1 MNRLPSS
8 AQDLPDSPPMNM
20 KSPSAMVGVGAGGD
34 AGDGGGAGAELM
46 AIFSAAFSSADL
58 DSSVESQS
66 MWNVSPLPTVGLSH
80 LMVELP
86 RASLQK
92 APPASL
98 DLRR

>member
-1 MNRLPSS
+1 
-8 AQDLPDSPPMNM
+8 
-20 KSPSAMVGVGAGGD
+20 MVGVGTGGD

-46 AIFSAAFSSADL
+46 AIFSAAAFSSADL

-86 RASLQK
+86 RASLQN

-98 DLRR
+98 DLSEMK